1 MKQTNYTR
9 FKNALEEQKTMN
21 FINLKKD
28 IDSIKCFIEKALT
41 LALESTQTTVERD
54 YNVSPEQK

>member
-54 YNVSPEQK
+54 YNVSSL

>member
-41 LALESTQTTVERD
+41 LALESTQTTVECD
-54 YNVSPEQK
+54 YNVSSL

>member
-1 MKQTNYTR
+1 MRQTNYTR

-28 IDSIKCFIEKALT
+28 IDSIKCFK
-41 LALESTQTTVERD
+41 VHK
-54 YNVSPEQK
+54 QKVPKFN

>member
-54 YNVSPEQK
+54 YNVTSL

>member
-1 MKQTNYTR
+1 MRQTNYTR

-21 FINLKKD
+21 FINLRKD

-54 YNVSPEQK
+54 YNVSSL

>member
-9 FKNALEEQKTMN
+9 FKNALEEQKTIN

-54 YNVSPEQK
+54 YNVSSL

>member
-41 LALESTQTTVERD
+41 LALESTQTTIERD
-54 YNVSPEQK
+54 YNVSSL

>member
-1 MKQTNYTR
+1 MRQTNYTR

-54 YNVSPEQK
+54 YNVSSL

>member
-41 LALESTQTTVERD
+41 LALESTQTTFERD
-54 YNVSPEQK
+54 YNVSSL

>member
-41 LALESTQTTVERD
+41 SALESTQTTVERD
-54 YNVSPEQK
+54 YNVSSL